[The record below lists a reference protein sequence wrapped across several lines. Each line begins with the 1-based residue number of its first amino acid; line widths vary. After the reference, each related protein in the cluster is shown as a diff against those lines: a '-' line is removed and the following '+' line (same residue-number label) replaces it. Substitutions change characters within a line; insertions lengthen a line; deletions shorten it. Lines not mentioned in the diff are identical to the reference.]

1 MKEEKYSEI
10 IHDALNFLDDEMI
23 EEVDRLRGGVSV
35 ESVSTQA
42 SMQEEIKD
50 FSQKKAKDAVDGVYK
65 KTAPWR
71 KWAALAASICLLVV
85 VGNAW
90 EIQPDGGG
98 NTGNSNEI
106 NDEQIE
112 GNPEDQAGML
122 GMAPD
127 SVTDG
132 ENYGVLDQDGSQEEL
147 GEPQI
152 SEMKPSNSFLKL
164 QNYKEVYFSDAKD
177 AIPSDDGMV
186 MLSEEVYEVLDKFID
201 STQRGTVCPVD
212 SIAWTEAM
220 EKAEG
225 HLFFELK
232 DGTNVHLV
240 LLGQGMVASYDTKT
254 AWVQMDK
261 RVYRIF
267 VEMLKEES

>member
-1 MKEEKYSEI
+1 MREEKYSEI

-35 ESVSTQA
+35 ESINAEPQP
-42 SMQEEIKD
+42 QEENVKIIE
-50 FSQKKAKDAVDGVYK
+50 FALKKQYS
-65 KTAPWR
+65 WR

-90 EIQPDGGG
+90 EIQQDGGW

-106 NDEQIE
+106 YDEQIE
-112 GNPEDQAGML
+112 GNPEDQAGIL

-132 ENYGVLDQDGSQEEL
+132 EDYGVHDPDGSQEGL
-147 GEPQI
+147 GQPQT
-152 SEMKPSNSFLKL
+152 SEMKPIKPFLKL
-164 QNYKEVYFSDAKD
+164 QDYKEVYFSDAKD

-186 MLSEEVYEVLDKFID
+186 MLSEDVYEVLDKFID
-201 STQRGTVCPVD
+201 SAQRGTVCPAD
-212 SIAWTEAM
+212 SAAWTEAM

>member
-1 MKEEKYSEI
+1 MREEKYSEI
-10 IHDALNFLDDEMI
+10 IHDAINFLDDEMI
-23 EEVDRLRGGVSV
+23 EEVDHLRGGVSI
-35 ESVSTQA
+35 ENISTQPQDENEKIIEFA
-42 SMQEEIKD
+42 S
-50 FSQKKAKDAVDGVYK
+50 KKQYA
-65 KTAPWR
+65 WR

-90 EIQPDGGG
+90 ELQKEGAFD
-98 NTGNSNEI
+98 TGNQNGKNEV
-106 NDEQIE
+106 NDSVLE
-112 GNPEDQAGML
+112 GDATDKEDSGL
-122 GMAPD
+122 VGMAPD

-132 ENYGVLDQDGSQEEL
+132 EDYGVKDPDGGQEGL
-147 GEPQI
+147 GEPQT
-152 SEMKPSNSFLKL
+152 SEMKPIKPFLKL
-164 QNYKEVYFSDAKD
+164 QDYKEVYFSDAKD

-186 MLSEEVYEVLDKFID
+186 MLSEDVYEVLDKFID
-201 STQRGTVCPVD
+201 SAQRGTVCPAD
-212 SIAWTEAM
+212 SAAWTEAM